1 MICTTEQ
8 EASASMVFYT
18 VRDHETLYKISQ
30 YYNIGLDDLIAANPE
45 FDPDHLQTGDLL
57 RIPLFLQVVD
67 YPVNCEPY
75 EIQEGDTLY
84 KLSQRF
90 NIKTNGIL
98 KSNPHIN
105 PDGLLPG
112 QMICIPKLWS
122 KYSNP
127 DYNLSFMYPVRWARV
142 NDLNYEGVDGFF
154 RIAPLH
160 SSDPIEEICRQEAIH
175 KLKPYG
181 SHPEITTAVISG
193 HHAGIIIPSLDQ
205 HNEMKRQSAILLQL
219 KEKISAKLH
228 NQTHLMIWCDLA
240 HLNDIKDSL
249 SLE

>member
-8 EASASMVFYT
+8 EASASMIFYT
-18 VRDHETLYKISQ
+18 VRENETLYKISK
-30 YYNIGLDDLIAANPE
+30 YYNIGLDDLIEANPE
-45 FDPDHLQTGDLL
+45 FDPDHLQAGDLL
-57 RIPLFLQVVD
+57 RIPLSLQVVD
-67 YPVNCEPY
+67 YPVHYEPY
-75 EIQEGDTLY
+75 KIQEEDTLY

-98 KSNPHIN
+98 KANPHIN

-112 QMICIPKLWS
+112 QTICIPKLWS
-122 KYSNP
+122 VYSNP
-127 DYNLSFMYPVRWARV
+127 DYGLSFMYPVRWARV

-160 SSDPIEEICRQEAIH
+160 SSDSIEEICRQEAIH

-181 SHPEITTAVISG
+181 SRPEITPTVIEG
-193 HHAGIIIPSLDQ
+193 HPAGIILPSSDQ
-205 HNEMKRQSAILLQL
+205 RNEMKRQSAILLQL
-219 KEKISAKLH
+219 KREAY
-228 NQTHLMIWCDLA
+228 QTHLMIWCDLD
-240 HLNDIKDSL
+240 HLHDIKDSL